1 MKKFLLWCL
10 SCLFGLW
17 IYIAYAAWWSTLP
30 DNFQVEVNPSTL
42 KVNQAVDL
50 TITAIKNGEVMKN
63 YEWYFDIVVLDEN
76 NNILQSHE
84 VTVPDGWWW
93 SIRLQDQGVRP
104 YSQWLILN
112 KAGNFIVSV
121 SEFTNDSIEGKASIT
136 VTNDEVINV
145 WTIDIYSPSQ
155 NVTEENSTVS
165 VMANAPEY
173 VNSRIQIYLNDLL
186 IKEWQTDANWTL
198 NESVQVTK
206 EWTNTLELR
215 AVNLQGA
222 TVAQSQVITFN
233 YSPIPTDLQPEII
246 MSPNRDLKLWDLVR
260 FEVWTDEHVSSVSLS
275 ISWVQDYP
283 MDKEWDWYFTK
294 KLQLTATGD
303 QVVNVQVTA
312 ATEPRLY
319 TWLYYFT
326 VEDNIKIVNLKI
338 YADRTTNWLIHLEWE
353 TAGWVSDDYAVAYW
367 IKGTREEDAW
377 TDFAKWPNHDVRV
390 GPWQTYMFRVY
401 ATTAE
406 HVAEWIPSEISE
418 LRYDWL
424 GTWEITT
431 APLVSNPRPDDPE
444 DTGHSSAE
452 TGEVII
458 EKPWI
463 VVEEEE
469 EHYVPDAPTCIIT
482 SIQFD
487 TEKIG
492 NKNYL
497 IWSPIKNVEKY
508 LIYKSDF
515 ADWSN
520 KKYVGETDLPRFEY
534 PFDAKAKEEI
544 YAYYSIEAVCTDWRK
559 MMVSEA
565 NKVQVWPFEDMMLI
579 LIATV
584 LLYLMYRIYTY
595 RI

>member
-1 MKKFLLWCL
+1 M
-10 SCLFGLW
+10 
-17 IYIAYAAWWSTLP
+17 
-30 DNFQVEVNPSTL
+30 
-42 KVNQAVDL
+42 
-50 TITAIKNGEVMKN
+50 
-63 YEWYFDIVVLDEN
+63 DEN

-104 YSQWLILN
+104 YTQWLILN

-246 MSPNRDLKLWDLVR
+246 MSPNRDLKLWDIVR

-294 KLQLTATGD
+294 KL
-303 QVVNVQVTA
+303 
-312 ATEPRLY
+312 
-319 TWLYYFT
+319 
-326 VEDNIKIVNLKI
+326 
-338 YADRTTNWLIHLEWE
+338 
-353 TAGWVSDDYAVAYW
+353 
-367 IKGTREEDAW
+367 
-377 TDFAKWPNHDVRV
+377 
-390 GPWQTYMFRVY
+390 
-401 ATTAE
+401 
-406 HVAEWIPSEISE
+406 HVW
-418 LRYDWL
+418 
-424 GTWEITT
+424 
-431 APLVSNPRPDDPE
+431 AP
-444 DTGHSSAE
+444 
-452 TGEVII
+452 
-458 EKPWI
+458 
-463 VVEEEE
+463 
-469 EHYVPDAPTCIIT
+469 YVFI
-482 SIQFD
+482 
-487 TEKIG
+487 
-492 NKNYL
+492 
-497 IWSPIKNVEKY
+497 
-508 LIYKSDF
+508 
-515 ADWSN
+515 
-520 KKYVGETDLPRFEY
+520 
-534 PFDAKAKEEI
+534 
-544 YAYYSIEAVCTDWRK
+544 
-559 MMVSEA
+559 
-565 NKVQVWPFEDMMLI
+565 
-579 LIATV
+579 
-584 LLYLMYRIYTY
+584 
-595 RI
+595 